1 MAESDN
7 QGTPNAGGQNTGG
20 QNAGGQGGNGAPP
33 SLNVLAQYVKDFSF
47 ENPNA
52 PRSFA
57 PREKQPEIQININ
70 VSANPLGDDTFEVEL
85 TLQAQAGKDAD
96 MLFNAELI
104 YAGVFKLQNVPEQ
117 ALHAAVLVECPRLLF
132 PFARAVLANATRDG
146 NFPPLMLEPVDFAAL
161 YQQNRAEE
169 NVKQQVADA

>member
-1 MAESDN
+1 MAKKPADQNEA
-7 QGTPNAGGQNTGG
+7 AGN
-20 QNAGGQGGNGAPP
+20 GNGAQEAAP

-52 PRSFA
+52 PQSFG

-70 VSANPLGDDTFEVEL
+70 VNANPLGDDNFEVEL

-104 YAGVFKLQNVPEQ
+104 YAGIFKLQNLPDEAIAP
-117 ALHAAVLVECPRLLF
+117 ALMIECPRLLF

-146 NFPPLMLEPVDFAAL
+146 NFPPLMLEPIDFMQL
-161 YQQNRAEE
+161 FQQRMAEE
-169 NVKQQVADA
+169 QVKQQVGGES

>member
-1 MAESDN
+1 MAKK
-7 QGTPNAGGQNTGG
+7 PNEDGAGE
-20 QNAGGQGGNGAPP
+20 NGAASNGPAP

-52 PRSFA
+52 PQSFA

-70 VSANPLGDDTFEVEL
+70 VNANPLGDDNFEVEL
-85 TLQAQAGKDAD
+85 TLQAQAGKDAE

-104 YAGVFKLQNVPEQ
+104 YAGVFKLQNIPEQ
-117 ALHAAVLVECPRLLF
+117 ALHAAVLIECPRLLF

-146 NFPPLMLEPVDFAAL
+146 NFPPLMLEPIDFAQL
-161 YQQNRAEE
+161 YQQRMAEE
-169 NVKQQVADA
+169 QVKSQVGGEASA

>member
-1 MAESDN
+1 MAKKPEDN
-7 QGTPNAGGQNTGG
+7 QA
-20 QNAGGQGGNGAPP
+20 AAGGNGSGKGAAP

-52 PRSFA
+52 PQSFA
-57 PREKQPEIQININ
+57 PRENQPEIQININ
-70 VSANPLGDDTFEVEL
+70 VNANPLGEGNFEVEL

-104 YAGVFKLQNVPEQ
+104 YAGVFRLQNVPEE
-117 ALHAAVLVECPRLLF
+117 AIHPAVLVECPRLLF

-146 NFPPLMLEPVDFAAL
+146 NFPPLMLEPIDFAQL
-161 YQQNRAEE
+161 YQQRVAEE
-169 NVKQQVADA
+169 QVKAKVGQES

>member
-1 MAESDN
+1 MAKKPEDN
-7 QGTPNAGGQNTGG
+7 GEAAAGT
-20 QNAGGQGGNGAPP
+20 NGAEGPP
-33 SLNVLAQYVKDFSF
+33 ALNVLAQYVKDFSF

-57 PREKQPEIQININ
+57 PRENQPEIQININ
-70 VSANPLGDDTFEVEL
+70 VNANPLGEGNFEVEL

-104 YAGVFKLQNVPEQ
+104 YAGVFRLQNVPQE
-117 ALHAAVLVECPRLLF
+117 ALHPAVLIECPRLLF

-146 NFPPLMLEPVDFAAL
+146 NFPPLMLEPIDFAQL
-161 YQQNRAEE
+161 YQQRMAEE
-169 NVKQQVADA
+169 QVKQQVGEGEAAS